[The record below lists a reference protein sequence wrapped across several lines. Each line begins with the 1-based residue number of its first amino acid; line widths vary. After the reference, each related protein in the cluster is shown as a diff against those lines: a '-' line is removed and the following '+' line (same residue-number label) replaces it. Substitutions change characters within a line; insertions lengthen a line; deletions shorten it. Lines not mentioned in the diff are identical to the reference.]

1 MIEKVEG
8 IILKESLYGDT
19 SKIIQ
24 LLTKEHGL
32 ISVICKGA
40 KSPKSKLR
48 AVTLKFTYGFFNI
61 YYKENKLSTL
71 ISVDVINPF
80 SFLKNDIILISYVG
94 FICELTS
101 QVVKQNEFFQG
112 FNDLIEGIIKIN
124 EGFDPLII
132 TNILEIKYLPYLGVG
147 ISLDGCSICGSTKNI
162 VTVDGDAGGFICEK
176 CYTNQL
182 IVDTKVIKLLRLYY
196 LIDIK
201 SISSIKISDK
211 IKNEINMFID
221 KYYDRYTGLYLKSKD
236 FLKKLI
242 DSSNNFDI
250 INI

>member
-1 MIEKVEG
+1 M
-8 IILKESLYGDT
+8 
-19 SKIIQ
+19 
-24 LLTKEHGL
+24 
-32 ISVICKGA
+32 
-40 KSPKSKLR
+40 
-48 AVTLKFTYGFFNI
+48 
-61 YYKENKLSTL
+61 
-71 ISVDVINPF
+71 
-80 SFLKNDIILISYVG
+80 
-94 FICELTS
+94 
-101 QVVKQNEFFQG
+101 
-112 FNDLIEGIIKIN
+112 IEGIIKIN